1 MPVRKRAG
9 KRYSIREVLNMN
21 PEPNDV
27 AIAILIYVLCAP
39 LVFWVWNK
47 YADVLKNNGP
57 MYLPRENRR
66 KKR

>member
-1 MPVRKRAG
+1 
-9 KRYSIREVLNMN
+9 MN